1 MSVEVVMPKFGLT
14 MQEGKIQ
21 HWFKVEGEGIGR
33 GEALFE
39 VETEKVLYQVEAP
52 AAGVV
57 AKLLYPIEAVV
68 PCAHVV
74 AIIAEEGEDPSAVAA
89 AYASA
94 AARPDQSAPPATA
107 AEAVSRTA
115 KGPVGAIVATP
126 AARKLAKERGIDLST
141 VKGTGPGGRIT
152 REDVEAAPRT
162 PVAAGTLLHGM
173 RKSIADRMLK
183 SLQSTAQLTITTE
196 ADVTDLVA
204 RRERLQTQFPLT
216 FTDLVVEAVAGA
228 LAAHPRLRMT
238 VEGDLAE
245 PHGEI
250 NVGLAVALED
260 GLIVPVLRDADNKSL
275 PQIAQEA
282 RELAEKARA
291 GSLGVDE
298 VRGGTFTVTNL
309 GMYGVDAFTPIIN
322 QPQVAILGV
331 GRILQKPAVYEGQIA
346 VRWMMTLSLTFDHR
360 IVDGAPAAAFLQDVA
375 ARLARGA

>member
-1 MSVEVVMPKFGLT
+1 
-14 MQEGKIQ
+14 
-21 HWFKVEGEGIGR
+21 
-33 GEALFE
+33 
-39 VETEKVLYQVEAP
+39 
-52 AAGVV
+52 
-57 AKLLYPIEAVV
+57 VV

-94 AARPDQSAPPATA
+94 AARPDQSAPPA

-126 AARKLAKERGIDLST
+126 AARKLAKDLGIDLST

-331 GRILQKPAVYEGQIA
+331 GRMLQKPAVYEGQIA